1 MKRVLAAS
9 LIALIA
15 FAFCLQGAR
24 WQFERHE
31 VRHANNELIRANVS
45 KAPITEQDLFSLPND
60 ESAWR
65 KIKISGKFIPENEIL
80 VRGRYNQGLYG
91 FGVVTLFESTSGRK
105 YWVDR
110 GWVKAGPDAKT
121 PPIVT
126 SVDDRLVELIGR
138 VRVERIESQISGTV
152 FALPSRDGSAQIA
165 KWDNDGSIKTELF
178 YFDLLETS
186 ASEFAPDSPTAL
198 PELSDG
204 PHLAY
209 TVQWILFAGLVLFG
223 LFLVIREERRTHSA
237 KA

>member
-9 LIALIA
+9 FIALLA
-15 FAFCLQGAR
+15 FTFCIQGAR
-24 WQFERHE
+24 WQFERYE
-31 VRHANNELIRANVS
+31 VRHAKNELIRANVI
-45 KAPITEQDLFSLPND
+45 KASITESELFRLPSN

-65 KIKISGKFIPENEIL
+65 EIRISGKFIPENEIL

-91 FGVVTLFESTSGRK
+91 FGVVTLFESESGRK
-105 YWVDR
+105 YWIDR

-121 PPIVT
+121 PPT
-126 SVDDRLVELIGR
+126 TLKVDNRLLELTGR
-138 VRVERIESQISGTV
+138 VRIETIESQISGTV
-152 FALPSRDGSAQIA
+152 FALPSQDGSTKLA
-165 KWDNDGSIKTELF
+165 KWDNDGSIKTEPF
-178 YFDLLETS
+178 YFDLVETS
-186 ASEFAPDSPTAL
+186 ASEFAPAAPTQL

-223 LFLVIREERRTHSA
+223 LFLVVREERRSHST